1 MRLKALFIGF
11 FFLSIIPGCGG
22 DSGGQAA
29 VPAEGVS
36 QPEAQPAGLASL
48 LKADCSLEKFR
59 VGLGVLAAADLRLLE
74 RSLEEAI
81 VGTEAEVGRQT
92 VELQRLSADAGLGS
106 EARALRDAHKERS
119 RELVLLKN
127 KRLIVA
133 RNNAASSK

>member
-11 FFLSIIPGCGG
+11 FFLSILPGCGG

-29 VPAEGVS
+29 VPVDAVS
-36 QPEAQPAGLASL
+36 QSGAQPADLAAL
-48 LKADCSLEKFR
+48 LKVDCSLEKFR
-59 VGLGVLAAADLRLLE
+59 AGLGALAAGDLRLLE
-74 RSLEEAI
+74 QSLEEAI
-81 VGTEAEVGRQT
+81 AGTEAEVGRQT
-92 VELQRLSADAGLGS
+92 VEMQRLSADAGLGS
-106 EARALRDAHKERS
+106 AARALRDARKARS

>member
-11 FFLSIIPGCGG
+11 FFLSILPGCGG

-29 VPAEGVS
+29 VPTDGVS

-48 LKADCSLEKFR
+48 LKVDCSLEKFR
-59 VGLGVLAAADLRLLE
+59 AGLGTLAAGDLRLLE
-74 RSLEEAI
+74 QSLEEAI
-81 VGTEAEVGRQT
+81 AGTEAEVGRQT
-92 VELQRLSADAGLGS
+92 VEMQRLSADAGLGS
-106 EARALRDAHKERS
+106 AARALRDARKARS

>member
-1 MRLKALFIGF
+1 MRLKAFFIGF
-11 FFLSIIPGCGG
+11 FFLSIFPGCGG

-29 VPAEGVS
+29 VPVDGALQSEAEPV
-36 QPEAQPAGLASL
+36 GLASL

-59 VGLGVLAAADLRLLE
+59 AGLGALAAGDVRLLE
-74 RSLEEAI
+74 RNLEDAI
-81 VGTEAEVGRQT
+81 AGTEAEVGRQT
-92 VELQRLSADAGLGS
+92 VKMQRLSADAGLGS
-106 EARALRDAHKERS
+106 EARALRDARKARS

>member
-11 FFLSIIPGCGG
+11 FFLSILPGCGG

-29 VPAEGVS
+29 VPVDGVS
-36 QPEAQPAGLASL
+36 QSGAQPADL
-48 LKADCSLEKFR
+48 LKVDCSLEKFR
-59 VGLGVLAAADLRLLE
+59 AGLGTLAAGDLRLLE
-74 RSLEEAI
+74 QSLEEAI
-81 VGTEAEVGRQT
+81 AGTEAEVGRQT
-92 VELQRLSADAGLGS
+92 VEMQRLSADAGLGS
-106 EARALRDAHKERS
+106 AARALRDARKARS

>member
-11 FFLSIIPGCGG
+11 FFLSILPGCGG

-29 VPAEGVS
+29 VPVGGASPSET
-36 QPEAQPAGLASL
+36 QPAGLASL

-59 VGLGVLAAADLRLLE
+59 SGLGALAAGDLRLLE

-81 VGTEAEVGRQT
+81 AGAKAEVGRQT
-92 VELQRLSADAGLGS
+92 VEMQRLPADAGLGS
-106 EARALRDAHKERS
+106 AARALRDDRKARS

-127 KRLIVA
+127 KRLIVS
-133 RNNAASSK
+133 RHNAAPAK

>member
-1 MRLKALFIGF
+1 MRLKAFFIGF
-11 FFLSIIPGCGG
+11 FFLSIFPGCGG

-29 VPAEGVS
+29 VPVDGAS
-36 QPEAQPAGLASL
+36 QSEAQPVGLASL

-59 VGLGVLAAADLRLLE
+59 AGLGALVAGDVRLLE

-81 VGTEAEVGRQT
+81 AGTEAEVGRQT
-92 VELQRLSADAGLGS
+92 VEMQRLSADAGLGS
-106 EARALRDAHKERS
+106 EARALRDARKARS

>member
-29 VPAEGVS
+29 VPVDGAS
-36 QPEAQPAGLASL
+36 QSEAQPSDLAAL
-48 LKADCSLEKFR
+48 LNADCSLEKFR
-59 VGLGVLAAADLRLLE
+59 AGLGTLAAGDLRLLE

-81 VGTEAEVGRQT
+81 AGTEAEVGRQT
-92 VELQRLSADAGLGS
+92 VEMQRLAADAGLGS
-106 EARALRDAHKERS
+106 AARALRDARKERS

-133 RNNAASSK
+133 RNNAPSSK

>member
-11 FFLSIIPGCGG
+11 FFLSILPGCGG

-29 VPAEGVS
+29 VPVDGVS
-36 QPEAQPAGLASL
+36 QSGAQPADLAAL
-48 LKADCSLEKFR
+48 LKVDCSLEKFR
-59 VGLGVLAAADLRLLE
+59 TGLGTLAAGDLRLLE
-74 RSLEEAI
+74 QSLEEAI
-81 VGTEAEVGRQT
+81 AGTEAEVGRQT
-92 VELQRLSADAGLGS
+92 VEMQRLSADAGLGS
-106 EARALRDAHKERS
+106 AARALRDARKARS